1 MKKSVL
7 LVEDNVEICRL
18 VTQALGDFV
27 ELLCVDTAASAKQV
41 LSKKH
46 FSLLLLDTK
55 LPDESGIDF
64 CRNLRE
70 HEEFYDMPILF
81 LTYQSEVTE
90 KVRSFEAGADDYILK
105 PVDPAELR
113 ARVLGQIRRRSNAH
127 TQIRVDNY
135 RVDFTQHKIFEVLS
149 DTDQYAL
156 SLTPLEFKIF
166 SHFLKNPGKIF
177 TRSELLRLF
186 WGNNVHLS
194 KNTVDTHISSL
205 RKKLAKGSVVIKSVF
220 KQGYCYAPVKS
231 IGKAPSVTDKVIIKR
246 EHSP

>member
-18 VTQALGDFV
+18 VTHALGEIL
-27 ELLCVDTAASAKQV
+27 ELVCVDTGAAARQV
-41 LSKKH
+41 LSRKQ
-46 FSLLLLDTK
+46 FSLLLLDID
-55 LPDESGIDF
+55 LPDGSGIDF

-70 HEEFYDMPILF
+70 HEEYYDMPILF
-81 LTYQSEVTE
+81 LTYQTEITE

-113 ARVLGQIRRRSNAH
+113 ARVLGQIRRRSNSH
-127 TQIRVDNY
+127 SNLRVDNY
-135 RVDFTQHKIFEVLS
+135 RVDFTQHKIFEVTS
-149 DTDQYAL
+149 DSDQYAL
-156 SLTPLEFKIF
+156 PLTPLEFKIF

-186 WGNNVHLS
+186 WGNNVYLS

-205 RKKLAKGSVVIKSVF
+205 RKKLGKGSVVIKSVF
-220 KQGYCYAPVKS
+220 KQGYCYAPIK
-231 IGKAPSVTDKVIIKR
+231 GAHQTPALPDNVTTKR
-246 EHSP
+246 EHAP